1 MRPSPLILSA
11 GAIVGG
17 LFITQTPTCQ
27 KEATPVMDSSH
38 HSRTGAAAGSPD
50 PVIAAY
56 QSVNERM
63 HADMAIKFT
72 GDADE
77 DFMRG
82 MIPHHQG
89 AIEMAQVALQHGSDP
104 EVRELARNVIAAQ
117 KGEIAMMKA
126 WLARREDGDKDEN

>member
-1 MRPSPLILSA
+1 MRPLPLIFIA
-11 GAIVGG
+11 GAVVGV
-17 LFITQTPTCQ
+17 LFITQATSGQ
-27 KEATPVMDSSH
+27 KEVIPVMDSSH
-38 HSRTGAAAGSPD
+38 HSASGAATDSSD

-56 QSVNERM
+56 QSVNDRM

-89 AIEMAQVALQHGSDP
+89 AIDMAQVALEHGSDP

-117 KGEIAMMKA
+117 EGEIAMMKA
-126 WLARREDGDKDEN
+126 WLAKRED